1 MAKIYGQAQ
10 CSLMLSPIG
19 KLYAELVQTS
29 HLWLPYAGPKPAC
42 SVLFPLSFWYWWL
55 EQQLGLP
62 LPLPCSSRGEAVQGS
77 EGGTRGE
84 RARTPH
90 EVAKRYC
97 AGKEML
103 SAGPAPP
110 PPCSQQR
117 HEALLQGDFHL
128 SLCLTH
134 THTHQRDW
142 GLLAGAAV
150 TCPHMPTA
158 MRTWSRSLWSWP
170 PPAQC
175 LKGTATN
182 YSQQRGDLQGL

>member
-1 MAKIYGQAQ
+1 MLDQSLHAQ
-10 CSLMLSPIG
+10 CCFHSALGTGGLSSSLGSPCPFLAPLEG
-19 KLYAELVQTS
+19 KLCRAARGAQEGKE
-29 HLWLPYAGPKPAC
+29 PGP
-42 SVLFPLSFWYWWL
+42 
-55 EQQLGLP
+55 
-62 LPLPCSSRGEAVQGS
+62 
-77 EGGTRGE
+77 
-84 RARTPH
+84 PH
-90 EVAKRYC
+90 EVAKHYC